1 MRKVIYFFTTLLFST
16 VIFASEGLGIV
27 SDEDFLKVGV
37 TPENIEKAK
46 LMVNRVSTNYKMLV
60 LEKKQLE
67 LEVNKYVLENPEAN
81 LEKIDILFDKIGAI
95 EAMENELKKL
105 GVQISSD
112 ESNIYIKGNS
122 KYISCNE
129 VFGHKDHRIV
139 MSLAIFATLLDSPL
153 IIEGAEAI
161 SKSYPNFFED
171 LKNLNIKIEITD

>member
-27 SDEDFLKVGV
+27 LDEDFLKVGV

-67 LEVNKYVLENPEAN
+67 LEAN

-95 EAMENELKKL
+95 EANILKDRIRS
-105 GVQISSD
+105 QI
-112 ESNIYIKGNS
+112 EMQKYITQEQYIKARD
-122 KYISCNE
+122 I
-129 VFGHKDHRIV
+129 
-139 MSLAIFATLLDSPL
+139 AIRR
-153 IIEGAEAI
+153 
-161 SKSYPNFFED
+161 
-171 LKNLNIKIEITD
+171 LNTPK

>member
-27 SDEDFLKVGV
+27 SDEDFLKV
-37 TPENIEKAK
+37 ENIEKAK

-95 EAMENELKKL
+95 EANILKDRIRS
-105 GVQISSD
+105 QI
-112 ESNIYIKGNS
+112 EMQKYITQEQYIKARD
-122 KYISCNE
+122 I
-129 VFGHKDHRIV
+129 
-139 MSLAIFATLLDSPL
+139 AIRR
-153 IIEGAEAI
+153 
-161 SKSYPNFFED
+161 
-171 LKNLNIKIEITD
+171 LNTPK

>member
-95 EAMENELKKL
+95 EANTLKDRIRS
-105 GVQISSD
+105 QI
-112 ESNIYIKGNS
+112 EMQNYITQEQYIKARD
-122 KYISCNE
+122 I
-129 VFGHKDHRIV
+129 
-139 MSLAIFATLLDSPL
+139 AIRR
-153 IIEGAEAI
+153 
-161 SKSYPNFFED
+161 
-171 LKNLNIKIEITD
+171 LNTPK

>member
-95 EAMENELKKL
+95 EENILKDRIRS
-105 GVQISSD
+105 QI
-112 ESNIYIKGNS
+112 EMQKYITQEQYIKARD
-122 KYISCNE
+122 I
-129 VFGHKDHRIV
+129 
-139 MSLAIFATLLDSPL
+139 AIRR
-153 IIEGAEAI
+153 
-161 SKSYPNFFED
+161 
-171 LKNLNIKIEITD
+171 LNTPK